1 MIILDSRESF
11 LKMEIT
17 DNTLFECKQLHVG
30 DVIINNIIFERKT
43 WDDLYSSIISKR
55 FAEQR
60 ERLKETRVQ
69 SENCIVI
76 YIIEGKKKASYKKI
90 VDGALENLILFHNI
104 PVMYTGTPKET
115 MELLLKIHDKVLKK
129 ECESDKGGGGGLIQV
144 VRKSKISENIFLHQL
159 ALIPGV
165 SVNIAKKITDVY
177 PKITNLVAAFSE
189 FGNEVLQDIQVNKRK
204 LGKILSKRIHDIY
217 T

>member
-11 LKMEIT
+11 LKMEIK
-17 DNTLFECKQLHVG
+17 DDTLFECKQLHV
-30 DVIINNIIFERKT
+30 

-60 ERLKETRVQ
+60 ERLKETRVM
-69 SENCIVI
+69 SKNCIVI
-76 YIIEGKKKASYKKI
+76 YIIEGKKKANYKKI

-104 PVMYTGTPKET
+104 SVMYTGNPKET

-129 ECESDKGGGGGLIQV
+129 KCDTDKGFEDSCLIQV

-165 SVNIAKKITDVY
+165 SVNIAKKITDIY
-177 PKITNLVAAFSE
+177 PKITNLVDAFSE
-189 FGNEVLQDIQVNKRK
+189 FGNEILYDIQINKRK